1 MMANLRAWLNSM
13 QAHMVAFA
21 LGVIL
26 VLTLISFTAIRIAG
40 PTRTPV
46 SMYDLAKV
54 IQNIEPAQDNLAV
67 EFERAVA
74 ARMPDHASP
83 VEMRLA
89 RILASD
95 LNKTTEAVRVR
106 LGNRSETY
114 FRFVARQLDNYERD
128 GRASPVVSGTVM
140 AAVRKADG
148 TWDVVDRPSR
158 DGVQDV
164 WQLLRAG
171 PWLGALVVIPLSMW
185 FSTLLARP
193 VRDFARAARRVGD
206 GRTELPVPVAGP
218 TEIRIA
224 AQSLNEMQARINDF
238 MHERTALV
246 AAIAHDLRAPLNS
259 LRFRLAAASPAI
271 REPAEGDIGQLE
283 ELINAIL
290 AYVESD
296 QKSLK
301 VELIDLTSLIQSI
314 IDDLQGESR
323 VEMHRH
329 EELSI
334 EADILLLRRLFS
346 NLIVNA
352 AKFAAA
358 VEVRMHTDGTHAVVE
373 ISDNGPGMSPS
384 DLALA
389 FEPFFRGERSRSRST
404 GGVGLGL
411 SIVKS
416 AVEAHGG
423 TVTLKNQPGGG
434 LLACVKLPLRRDRN
448 ASGSGPELSPGG
460 MRWRTAPRQV

>member
-1 MMANLRAWLNSM
+1 MTANLRAWLNSM

-26 VLTLISFTAIRIAG
+26 VLTLVSITFIRIAE
-40 PTRTPV
+40 PIRTPV
-46 SMYDLAKV
+46 SMYDLAQV
-54 IQNIEPAQDNLAV
+54 IQNIEPAQEILPA
-67 EFERAVA
+67 EFERTVA
-74 ARMPDHASP
+74 PRMSDHSSP

-89 RILASD
+89 RVLAAD
-95 LNKTTEAVRVR
+95 LDRPPETVRVR

-114 FRFVARQLDNYERD
+114 FGFVARQLDNYERD

-140 AAVRKADG
+140 AAVRRPDG

-158 DGVQDV
+158 NGVQDV
-164 WQLLRAG
+164 WQLLRAS

-185 FSTLLARP
+185 FSTLIARP
-193 VRDFARAARRVGD
+193 VRDFARAARRVGY

-224 AQSLNEMQARINDF
+224 AESLNEMQTRILDF
-238 MHERTALV
+238 MRERTALV
-246 AAIAHDLRAPLNS
+246 AAIAHDLRAPLNN
-259 LRFRLAAASPAI
+259 LRFRLAAAHPEVRKS
-271 REPAEGDIGQLE
+271 AEGDIEQLE

-290 AYVESD
+290 DYVESD
-296 QKSLK
+296 RKALK

-314 IDDLQGESR
+314 IDDLPVGSR
-323 VEMHRH
+323 VEMQQQQ
-329 EELSI
+329 ELKV
-334 EADILLLRRLFS
+334 EGDILLLRRLFS

-352 AKFAAA
+352 AKFATA

-389 FEPFFRGERSRSRST
+389 FEPFFRSERSRSRST

-416 AVEAHGG
+416 AVDAHGG
-423 TVTLKNQPGGG
+423 TVMLANRSEGG
-434 LLACVKLPLRRDRN
+434 LLARVSL
-448 ASGSGPELSPGG
+448 G
-460 MRWRTAPRQV
+460 MRQNGDSRA